1 MPVLAPRDLPA
12 GLHALGELALD
23 LRWTWSHEAD
33 ALWERV
39 DAEAWSRT
47 QNPWT
52 ILQDISAERLQAL
65 AADASF
71 VAELKRLVLTRRAY
85 LDAPSWFSSAH
96 DTAALSGVAYF
107 SMEFGLGEGLPL
119 YAGGLGILAG
129 DFLKTAS
136 DLGIPV
142 IGVGLLYQ
150 EGYFRQII
158 DSAGVQH
165 EAYPFND
172 PGSLPIEPAHGPDG
186 AWLRVALDLPGRTVS
201 LRVWQ
206 ALVGRIMLYL
216 LDANDPLNSP
226 ADRGITGKLYD
237 AGSETR
243 ISQEVVLGVAGWRV
257 VEALAPKVE
266 ICHLNEGHA
275 AFAVLERARACMR
288 RSGLSFREALW
299 ATRAG
304 NIFTTHTPMAA
315 GFDRF
320 PTDALAKYAR
330 YVEGFLAEAGIGLD
344 EFLALGRAGSGDENE
359 PFNMAYLAMR
369 GSMLTFGVSRL
380 HGRVSRH
387 IFQPLFPRW
396 PEEEVPIGHVTNGI
410 HVPSWDSPGA
420 DGLWTAA
427 CGKERWR
434 GLPDALPD
442 LIASL
447 SDEQLWAMAGEE
459 RHTLIQQVRARLARQ
474 LGSRGYPPEV
484 VAQAANVLDPNALIL
499 GFARRFT
506 GYKRPNLLLRD
517 PARLARLL
525 NDPAR
530 PVQLVLAGKA
540 HPADDVGKE
549 MIREWID
556 LAQRPEFR
564 PRVVFL
570 EDYDMALAQELVQ
583 GVDVWVNTPRRPW
596 EACGTSGMKV
606 LVNGGLNLSER
617 DGWWEEAYAPEL
629 GWAIGDGREHPDD
642 KADAEDAEALYVTL
656 EQEVVPE
663 FYTRDAAGMPRRWL
677 ERVRRSMASLTP
689 TYSSSRMARDYVEQY
704 YLIGAAELRR
714 RSADGG
720 EPARAMHSW
729 EARLRRHWSGLHIG
743 ETSLSREGEAWSFSI
758 PVYLGE
764 IAPADIAVQLYAD
777 PRDAEPPFVG
787 VLVRGEGIIGTTN
800 GHIYTGTAPA
810 TRPAEEYTIRIVPYF
825 PGVRVPAEL
834 SLILWQK

>member
-1 MPVLAPRDLPA
+1 MPILATRDLPI
-12 GLHALGELALD
+12 GLEALGELALD
-23 LRWTWSHEAD
+23 LRWTWSHEGD

-39 DAEAWSRT
+39 DAEAWGRT
-47 QNPWT
+47 RNPWT
-52 ILQDISAERLQAL
+52 ILQDISAERLRAL

-71 VAELKRLVLTRRAY
+71 VAELERLARTRRGY
-85 LDAPSWFSSAH
+85 LDMPGWLSSAYGE
-96 DTAALSGVAYF
+96 AALSGVAYF

-158 DSAGVQH
+158 DAAGVQH

-172 PGSLPIEPAHGPDG
+172 PGSMPIEPAQSMDG
-186 AWLRVALDLPGRTVS
+186 SWLRIPLNLPGRTVS

-206 ALVGRIMLYL
+206 ARVGRVRLYL
-216 LDANDPLNSP
+216 LDANDPLNSA

-237 AGSETR
+237 VGSEIR
-243 ISQEVVLGVAGWRV
+243 ISQEIVLGVAGWRA
-257 VEALAPKVE
+257 VEALAPEVE
-266 ICHLNEGHA
+266 VCHLNEGHA
-275 AFAVLERARACMR
+275 AFAVLERARAYMR

-304 NIFTTHTPMAA
+304 NIFTTHTPVAA

-320 PTDALAKYAR
+320 PAELLSKHAR
-330 YVEGFLAEAGIGLD
+330 YVDSFLDEARIGLD
-344 EFLALGRAGSGDENE
+344 ELLALGRACSDDGDE

-369 GSMLTFGVSRL
+369 GSMQSFGVSRL

-396 PEEEVPIGHVTNGI
+396 PEEEVPVGHVTNGV

-420 DGLWTAA
+420 DKLWTAA

-434 GLPDALPD
+434 GVPDALPE
-442 LIASL
+442 LIENL
-447 SDEQLWAMAGEE
+447 SDEELWILAGEE
-459 RHTLIQQVRARLARQ
+459 RHTLVQQVRARLARQ
-474 LGSRGYPPEV
+474 LGSRGYAPEV
-484 VAQAANVLDPNALIL
+484 VAQSANVLDPNALTL

-506 GYKRPNLLLRD
+506 DYKRPNLLLRD

-540 HPADDVGKE
+540 HPADDVGRE

-564 PRVVFL
+564 RRVVFL
-570 EDYDMALAQELVQ
+570 EDYDIALAQELVQ
-583 GVDVWVNTPRRPW
+583 GVDVWINTPRRPW

-629 GWAIGDGREHPDD
+629 GWAIGDDRDLPEGEG
-642 KADAEDAEALYVTL
+642 DAKDAEALYAIL

-663 FYTRDAAGMPRRWL
+663 FYACDAAGMPRRWL

-704 YLIGAAELRR
+704 YLTGTTELRR
-714 RSADGG
+714 RTADGG
-720 EPARAMHSW
+720 APARAMQNW
-729 EARLRRHWSGLHIG
+729 EARLRRHWSGLHVG
-743 ETSLSREGEAWSFSI
+743 ETSVSGDGTAWSFSV

-764 IAPADIAVQLYAD
+764 IAPGDVKVQLYGD
-777 PRDAEPPFVG
+777 PHDGEAFFLGE
-787 VLVRGEGIIGTTN
+787 LLRGEAIIGATN
-800 GHIYTGTAPA
+800 GHIYTGPGPA
-810 TRPAEEYTIRIVPYF
+810 TRPAEEYTVRIIPYF
-825 PGVRVPAEL
+825 SGVRVPTEL
-834 SLILWQK
+834 PLILWQK

>member
-1 MPVLAPRDLPA
+1 MPASPTRDFRA
-12 GLHALGELALD
+12 GLAELALD

-47 QNPWT
+47 RNPWI
-52 ILQDISAERLQAL
+52 ILQHIPAARLRAL
-65 AADASF
+65 AADRSF
-71 VAELKRLVLTRRAY
+71 VAELERLASTRRAY
-85 LDAPSWFSSAH
+85 LDTPGWFSSAH
-96 DTAALSGVAYF
+96 GAAALSGVAYF

-158 DSAGVQH
+158 DAAGVQH

-172 PGSLPIEPAHGPDG
+172 PGSLPIEPAQGPDG
-186 AWLRVALDLPGRTVS
+186 TWLRVALDLPGRTVS

-206 ALVGRIMLYL
+206 ALVGRIKLYL

-237 AGSETR
+237 AGSEIR
-243 ISQEVVLGVAGWRV
+243 ISQEVVLGVAGWRA
-257 VEALAPKVE
+257 VEALAPEAE

-275 AFAVLERARACMR
+275 AFAVLERARAYMR

-304 NIFTTHTPMAA
+304 NIFTTHTPVAA

-320 PTDALAKYAR
+320 PADALAKYAR

-344 EFLALGRAGSGDENE
+344 EFLAVGRARSDDENE

-380 HGRVSRH
+380 HGQVSRH

-396 PEEEVPIGHVTNGI
+396 PEVEVPIGHVTNGV

-434 GLPDALPD
+434 GMPDALPE

-447 SDEQLWAMAGEE
+447 SDEELRVMAGEE
-459 RHTLIQQVRARLARQ
+459 RQILIQQMRARLARQ
-474 LGSRGYPPEV
+474 LGSRGYPPEI
-484 VAQAANVLDPNALIL
+484 VAQSADVLDPNALTL

-506 GYKRPNLLLRD
+506 GYKRPNLLLKD

-564 PRVVFL
+564 QRVVFL
-570 EDYDMALAQELVQ
+570 EDYDIALAQELVQ

-629 GWAIGDGREHPDD
+629 GWAIGDGREHPEDE
-642 KADAEDAEALYVTL
+642 ADAEDAEALYAIL

-663 FYTRDAAGMPRRWL
+663 FYARDAAGMPRRWL

-714 RSADGG
+714 RTAAGG
-720 EPARAMHSW
+720 EPARAMQAW
-729 EARLRRHWSGLHIG
+729 ESRLHQHWSGLHIG
-743 ETSLSREGEAWSFSI
+743 ETSLSRGDETWSLSV

-764 IAPADIAVQLYAD
+764 IAPADVAVQLYAD
-777 PRDAEPPFVG
+777 ARDAEAPFLG
-787 VLVRGEGIIGTTN
+787 ELLRGEAIIGATN
-800 GHIYTGTAPA
+800 GYIYTGTAPT
-810 TRPAEEYTIRIVPYF
+810 TRPAEEYTVRVVPHH